1 MQDINSPSIFVHL
14 LDKTKASKELDK
26 LSLAAILLLPWNR
39 LCSPAVSTMFPPQP
53 DPILLNW
60 LVLDNT
66 IEHIL
71 LHSNELVSLTG
82 MDLDPQKKEK
92 LNIQWCTA
100 LVT

>member
-1 MQDINSPSIFVHL
+1 
-14 LDKTKASKELDK
+14 
-26 LSLAAILLLPWNR
+26 
-39 LCSPAVSTMFPPQP
+39 MFPPQP

-66 IEHIL
+66 IEYIL

-100 LVT
+100 QVT